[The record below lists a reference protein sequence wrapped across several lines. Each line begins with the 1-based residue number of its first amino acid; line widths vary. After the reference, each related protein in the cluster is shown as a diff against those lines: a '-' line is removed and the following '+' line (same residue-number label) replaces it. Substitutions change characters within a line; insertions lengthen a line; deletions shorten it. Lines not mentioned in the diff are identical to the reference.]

1 MLANFYLAVNFA
13 EATVSICFCI
23 TNFFLSNS
31 EAVCLLSRLKGEKVA
46 VVVLLPT
53 WICYGDRR
61 NYSYLQLPDSS
72 FLLTDWPLTFNLVY
86 FFALSGYSYND
97 FFWYNDSLR
106 QRNFMN
112 TFRLRESTR
121 LEIERSSEIGRVW
134 LLRHSSTIVVSPPN
148 PSSGSRED
156 YIESWRFWT
165 RSEFVFFWRSSEVRR
180 YLSRFSQSLIVFFAD
195 LMIEGDSEL
204 MLELRRLSKLTG
216 AKSSTSMN

>member
-1 MLANFYLAVNFA
+1 VLANFYLAVNFA
-13 EATVSICFCI
+13 EATISICFCI
-23 TNFFLSNS
+23 TNFLLSNS
-31 EAVCLLSRLKGEKVA
+31 EVVSLLYCLKGEKVD

-53 WICYGDRR
+53 WTCYGDRR
-61 NYSYLQLPDSS
+61 NYSCLQLPDSS
-72 FLLTDWPLTFNLVY
+72 FLVNERPFTFNFFY

-148 PSSGSRED
+148 PSSGSSED
-156 YIESWRFWT
+156 YIES
-165 RSEFVFFWRSSEVRR
+165 
-180 YLSRFSQSLIVFFAD
+180 
-195 LMIEGDSEL
+195 
-204 MLELRRLSKLTG
+204 
-216 AKSSTSMN
+216 